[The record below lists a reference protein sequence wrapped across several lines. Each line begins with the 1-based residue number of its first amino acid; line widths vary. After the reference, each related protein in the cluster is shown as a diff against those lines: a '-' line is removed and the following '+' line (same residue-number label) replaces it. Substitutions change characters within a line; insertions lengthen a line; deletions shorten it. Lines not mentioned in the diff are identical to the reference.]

1 MEPNELMID
10 ESDVVV
16 LYLVENKNRRSGV
29 KIALECAKKKRKEIF
44 NIFFIADSLKS
55 LEKSRDTYF

>member
-1 MEPNELMID
+1 MERNELMID

-29 KIALECAKKKRKEIF
+29 KIASEYAKKKRKASF
-44 NIFFIADSLKS
+44 NIFYS
-55 LEKSRDTYF
+55 